1 MYSKYIGLLGNT
13 SIYYVFMAT
22 VIIIHMED
30 RDMKNKFGIKEV
42 VAIGIG
48 TALFVA
54 LTEVQIPLG
63 FIPNTALQPRAA
75 LLAFLAAVFGPI
87 VGGVVGLL
95 GHALGD
101 ALFYGSIWW
110 SWVFP
115 EAVFGVAVGLFAK
128 KFAIKDG
135 GFDAKNIVLFNIVQ
149 VVANA
154 VAWILVAPV
163 LDIVIYAE
171 PANKVFAQ
179 GAWAFL
185 GNIIIAGIL
194 GSLIAVGYSKIG
206 GKSSSLNKE
215 D

>member
-1 MYSKYIGLLGNT
+1 
-13 SIYYVFMAT
+13 
-22 VIIIHMED
+22 
-30 RDMKNKFGIKEV
+30 MKLKFGIKEV

-75 LLAFLAAVFGPI
+75 LLAFLAAVFGPV
-87 VGGVVGLL
+87 VGGAVGLI

-101 ALFYGSIWW
+101 ALFYGSVWW

-115 EAVFGVAVGLFAK
+115 DAVFGILVGLFVSK
-128 KFAIKDG
+128 YAIKEG
-135 GFDAKNIVLFNIVQ
+135 GFNGKAIALFNVVQ

-154 VAWILVAPV
+154 LAWIVVAPV
-163 LDIVIYAE
+163 LDILIYAE

-179 GAWAFL
+179 GFWAFL
-185 GNIIIAGIL
+185 GNAIIIGIL
-194 GSLIAVGYSKIG
+194 GTLLAVGYSAIG
-206 GKSSSLNKE
+206 AKSSSLKKE

>member
-1 MYSKYIGLLGNT
+1 
-13 SIYYVFMAT
+13 
-22 VIIIHMED
+22 
-30 RDMKNKFGIKEV
+30 MKLKFGIKEV

-87 VGGVVGLL
+87 VGGAVGLI

-101 ALFYGSIWW
+101 ALFYGSVWW

-115 EAVFGVAVGLFAK
+115 DAVFGILVGLFAAK
-128 KFAIKDG
+128 YAIKDG
-135 GFDAKNIVLFNIVQ
+135 GFDKKAIVLFNVVQ
-149 VVANA
+149 VIANA
-154 VAWILVAPV
+154 IAWIVVAPL

-179 GAWAFL
+179 GFWAFL
-185 GNIIIAGIL
+185 GNIIIIAIL
-194 GSLIAVGYSKIG
+194 GTLLGVGYSKIG
-206 GKSSSLNKE
+206 AKSSSLSKE

>member
-1 MYSKYIGLLGNT
+1 
-13 SIYYVFMAT
+13 
-22 VIIIHMED
+22 
-30 RDMKNKFGIKEV
+30 MKLKFGIKEV

-87 VGGVVGLL
+87 VGGAVGLI

-101 ALFYGSIWW
+101 ALFYGSVWW

-115 EAVFGVAVGLFAK
+115 DAVFGILVGLFAAK
-128 KFAIKDG
+128 YAIKDG
-135 GFDAKNIVLFNIVQ
+135 GFDKKAIVLFNVVQ
-149 VVANA
+149 VIANA
-154 VAWILVAPV
+154 IAWIVVAPL

-179 GAWAFL
+179 GFWAFL
-185 GNIIIAGIL
+185 GNVIIIAIL
-194 GSLIAVGYSKIG
+194 GTLLGVGYSKIG
-206 GKSSSLNKE
+206 AKSSSLSKE